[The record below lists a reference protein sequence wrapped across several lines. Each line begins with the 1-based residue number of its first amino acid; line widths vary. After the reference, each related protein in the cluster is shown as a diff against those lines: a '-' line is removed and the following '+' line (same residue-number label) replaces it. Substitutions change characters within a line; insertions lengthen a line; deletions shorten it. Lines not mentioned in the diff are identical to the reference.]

1 MKAAGRLQ
9 RVTPGIGAWVRD
21 RPALAAWAR
30 DVLLPF
36 AATRAM
42 LTVVG
47 LLSLAVLPRR
57 GVPARWDIPSS
68 YPLIT
73 EWSRWDGYWYVRIA
87 NEGYS
92 YVPGGESAVAFFPL
106 YPTLMRLGGIL
117 IGRTDPPA
125 LAFVGIV
132 ISNVLLLAA
141 LSCLWLL
148 VRMDFDEE
156 TAARTLLYLLVFP
169 ATLFLSAVYPE
180 SLFLALSVGA
190 LYCARTER
198 WWIAGLLGGLATLT
212 RPHGLLL
219 AAPLLAEYAI
229 QRGFSLRPLRLPA
242 LRPDVL
248 SFALIPAGLLVFAVF
263 LEWRFGEPLAWA
275 HAQYA
280 GWGRGFKPP
289 WETLRLFF
297 STPLRVHSGNHSLVD
312 LASAIL
318 FVLPVAA
325 SWRFLRPSYAL
336 LTTVF
341 FVGALSSG
349 LLLSL
354 MRLEVTLFPAF
365 MVLAIWGRQPWFD
378 RLYLAVSTGLA
389 GLFMAMFAQ
398 WYWVA

>member
-1 MKAAGRLQ
+1 
-9 RVTPGIGAWVRD
+9 VTGVQTC
-21 RPALAAWAR
+21 AL
-30 DVLLPF
+30 PIS
-36 AATRAM
+36 T
-42 LTVVG
+42 
-47 LLSLAVLPRR
+47 PH
-57 GVPARWDIPSS
+57 
-68 YPLIT
+68 PLIT

-87 NEGYS
+87 TEGYS
-92 YVPGGESAVAFFPL
+92 YVPGQESAVAFFPL
-106 YPTLMRLGGIL
+106 YPTLMRLGGLL

-125 LAFVGIV
+125 LALVGIV
-132 ISNVLLLAA
+132 VSNVLLLAA

-156 TAARTLLYLLVFP
+156 TAARTLLYILVFP

-190 LYCARTER
+190 LYCARTDR

-219 AAPLLAEYAI
+219 AAPLLVEYAV
-229 QRGFSLRPLRLPA
+229 QRGFSLRPLRLPG

-248 SFALIPAGLLVFAVF
+248 ALALIPAGLVVFGVF

-297 STPLRVHSGNHSLVD
+297 STPLRVQSGNHSPVD
-312 LASAIL
+312 LASAVL
-318 FVLPVAA
+318 FLLPVVA
-325 SWRFLRPSYAL
+325 SWRLLRPSYAL
-336 LTTVF
+336 MTTVF
-341 FVGALSSG
+341 FLGAVSSG

-365 MVLAIWGRQPWFD
+365 MVLAIWGRWPSFD
-378 RLYLAVSTGLA
+378 RLYVAVSTGLA